1 MAFEYIK
8 YRQKQL
14 KRKREREAKLEAEK
28 EAKRLAEIE
37 AKARQQEE
45 AAEQKRL
52 LIEQRESERLH
63 QQRIQIQ
70 EEMLSQKWGKQI
82 DTLLADVDRLQ
93 QESDSLEEIRV
104 IIRKREPALQELDW
118 ATWLL
123 SDPLNQRLADLDF
136 DRAME
141 MFNRD
146 NTLARRRKGTRGKKK
161 KASNYVLT
169 FGGAEGTRSYLTT
182 DFNPDTYNLNL
193 GFTVSY
199 WVRPDEVGDLML
211 AFGRRHNSNQRFAYG
226 INTATAIYAGVGDT
240 RIRTNWAAM
249 GATTN
254 PQLADLFNA
263 SNELKTGNFI
273 HFAATYASRGSTGD
287 GAVAHKIYLN
297 GVHIKTNNINWSATG
312 GGTSGMF
319 IGARN
324 NVGDYNQGW
333 KCALSHLAIFNT
345 AKSDSWVQGIYNSGR
360 TGTDFTG
367 QSGLVGYWKFNK
379 GNGTTVADHSGNGN
393 KGTFATDDSGLPIW
407 ENI

>member
-8 YRQKQL
+8 HKQKQL
-14 KRKREREAKLEAEK
+14 EKKRQREAKLKAE
-28 EAKRLAEIE
+28 EEERLLAEAE
-37 AKARQQEE
+37 AKARELEE
-45 AAEQKRL
+45 IAERKRL
-52 LIEQRESERLH
+52 LAERQESERLH
-63 QQRIQIQ
+63 RQRVQIEQ
-70 EEMLSQKWGKQI
+70 EMLSHKWSKQV
-82 DTLLADVDRLQ
+82 DTLLADVDRLE
-93 QESDSLEEIRV
+93 QEDDRLEEIRV
-104 IIRKREPALQELDW
+104 IIGKRDPALQQLGWD
-118 ATWLL
+118 AWLL
-123 SDPLNQRLADLDF
+123 SDPLNQRLADLDIE
-136 DRAME
+136 RALE
-141 MFNRD
+141 MFKRD
-146 NTLARRRKGTRGKKK
+146 NLLAKRSKATGGRRKKVR
-161 KASNYVLT
+161 NYVLT
-169 FGGAEGTRSYLTT
+169 FGGSEGTRSYLTT
-182 DFNPDTYNLNL
+182 GFNPDDFDLNL

-199 WVRPDEVGDLML
+199 WVRPDEVGDLMF

-254 PQLADLFNA
+254 PQLAGLFNA

-273 HFAATYASRGSTGD
+273 HFAATYANRGSTGD
-287 GAVAHKIYLN
+287 GSVAHKIYLN

-333 KCALSHLAIFNT
+333 KCALSHLAIFDT
-345 AKSDSWVQGIYNSGR
+345 AQSDSWVEDIYNAGR

-379 GNGTTVADHSGNGN
+379 GNGTTVTDHSGNGN
-393 KGTFATDDSGLPIW
+393 NGTFATDGTGLPVW

>member
-1 MAFEYIK
+1 
-8 YRQKQL
+8 
-14 KRKREREAKLEAEK
+14 
-28 EAKRLAEIE
+28 
-37 AKARQQEE
+37 
-45 AAEQKRL
+45 
-52 LIEQRESERLH
+52 
-63 QQRIQIQ
+63 
-70 EEMLSQKWGKQI
+70 MLSHKWSKQV
-82 DTLLADVDRLQ
+82 DTLLADVDRLE
-93 QESDSLEEIRV
+93 QEDDRLEEIRV
-104 IIRKREPALQELDW
+104 IIGKRDPALQQLGWD
-118 ATWLL
+118 AWLL
-123 SDPLNQRLADLDF
+123 SDPLNQRLADLDIE
-136 DRAME
+136 RALE
-141 MFNRD
+141 MFKRD
-146 NTLARRRKGTRGKKK
+146 NLLAKRSKATGGRRKKVR
-161 KASNYVLT
+161 NYVLT
-169 FGGAEGTRSYLTT
+169 FGGSEGTRSYLTT
-182 DFNPDTYNLNL
+182 GFNPDDFDLNL

-199 WVRPDEVGDLML
+199 WVRPDEVGDLMF

-254 PQLADLFNA
+254 PQLAGLFNA

-273 HFAATYASRGSTGD
+273 HFAATYANRGSTGD
-287 GAVAHKIYLN
+287 GSVAHKIYLN

-333 KCALSHLAIFNT
+333 KCALSHLAIFDT
-345 AKSDSWVQGIYNSGR
+345 AQSDSWVEGIYNAGR

-379 GNGTTVADHSGNGN
+379 GNGTTVTDHSGNGN
-393 KGTFATDDSGLPIW
+393 NGTFATDGTGLPVW